1 MSSLRIALR
10 SLLKSP
16 GFVSVAVLTIAL
28 GIGANTVLFSVFNTV
43 VLSPLDF
50 TRSDR
55 LVRLWIDDPTGNFNA
70 PAASWPKY
78 LHYRDHNK
86 SFHQLAASTGHN
98 ATLTGEGDAE
108 QLNGLTVTANF
119 LPTLGVQVAH
129 GRGFGA
135 EDAVTGG
142 LNTTVVT
149 HELWQ
154 NRFSGR
160 DNLLGDIIELNGVA
174 TTVIGVLPPALP
186 FPFNQVQYLVPRP
199 HEQAGIP
206 LEQVEEGGAIYL
218 QLTGR
223 LTDEAT
229 LTTANTEIR
238 TLSANYNSDHPERMD
253 ANSDHRVIT
262 FAEEVVG
269 NVRPTFYVLIVA
281 CSFLLLIACANIASL
296 FLGRLSARQKEI
308 AVRLSLGATRK
319 DIVRQFLTESLLFS
333 LAAAALGLIF
343 SLWGISAVA
352 TFAANQLPRAENIAF
367 DGSVIWFSLI
377 SALFTALLV
386 GLFPAWQASRANI
399 NQVLNDSTRTG
410 GGGTAGKRW
419 RASLIVAEVT
429 LSVMLLIGAG
439 LLLTSFWKLI
449 HTDTGFDAEGVAVSF
464 VSLPPNHYDTPEKRI
479 AFHERV
485 STELSRQPH
494 IVAAAPVIGMPLT
507 GFAPISPYTIGG
519 QEILPLPQRPLA
531 GFRVVGSEY
540 KDVIQLTLQQGRW
553 FERTDTLDAQKVCVI
568 NESLAAKI
576 FPGESAVG
584 RTILTGAEG
593 EQENHIVGIIR
604 DIKTTGLNQPAP
616 DEIYYPAT
624 QRAYGGMAIA
634 ARTTSDPVLLQ
645 AAMRNA
651 VAQTDPTIA
660 LSFFQTMDEITRNSL
675 GVQRIAA
682 TLIGCFSGISF
693 LLAIVGLYSVLAYNV
708 TQRTTEIGIR
718 MALGALPKHVIQIVL
733 KQGLGLV
740 AVGVIAGLGLAAA
753 TTRFIASQLFGVTPL
768 SPAIY
773 AMVALVFGLVAALAC
788 YLPAR
793 RASRVDPVVALRD

>member
-1 MSSLRIALR
+1 MSSIRIALR

-43 VLSPLDF
+43 VLSPLEF

-78 LHYRDHNK
+78 QHYREHAK
-86 SFHQLAASTGHN
+86 SFQQLSASTGHN

-108 QLNGLTVTANF
+108 QLNGLTVTENF
-119 LPTLGVQVAH
+119 LPTLGLQVQH
-129 GRGFGA
+129 GRDFGN

-142 LNTTVVT
+142 LNTTIVT

-160 DNLLGDIIELNGVA
+160 DSLIGDIIELNGVA
-174 TTVIGVLPPALP
+174 TTVIGVLPPDLP

-206 LEQVEEGGAIYL
+206 LEQVEQGGAVYL

-223 LTDEAT
+223 LTDNAT
-229 LTTANTEIR
+229 LAAADSEIR
-238 TLSANYNSDHPERMD
+238 TLSASYNTDHPERMD
-253 ANSDHRVIT
+253 AKSDHRVLT
-262 FAEEVVG
+262 FAEELVG

-296 FLGRLSARQKEI
+296 FLGRLTARQKEI

-319 DIVRQFLTESLLFS
+319 DIVRQFLTESLIFS
-333 LAAAALGLIF
+333 LGAAALGLIF

-367 DGSVIWFSLI
+367 DGSVIWFSLA
-377 SALFTALLV
+377 SALVPALLV

-399 NQVLNDSTRTG
+399 NQVLNDTTRSG
-410 GGGTAGKRW
+410 GGGTTGKRW
-419 RASLIVAEVT
+419 RAGLIVAEVT
-429 LSVMLLIGAG
+429 LSVMLLVGAG

-449 HTDTGFDAEGVAVSF
+449 NAETGFDAEGVAVSF
-464 VSLPPNHYDTPEKRI
+464 VSLPTNRYDTPEKRI
-479 AFHERV
+479 AFHETV
-485 STELSRQPH
+485 SAELSRQPH
-494 IVAAAPVIGMPLT
+494 ITAAAPVIGMPLT
-507 GFAPISPYTIGG
+507 GFSPISPYTVGG

-531 GFRVVGSEY
+531 GFRVVGLEY
-540 KDVIQLTLQQGRW
+540 KDVIKLTLQQGRW
-553 FERTDTLDAQKVCVI
+553 FDATDTLDTQRVCMI
-568 NESLAAKI
+568 NDSLAAKI
-576 FPGESAVG
+576 FPNESAIG

-593 EQENHIVGIIR
+593 EQENVIIGIIR
-604 DIKTTGLNQPAP
+604 DVKTTGLNLPAP

-634 ARTTSDPVLLQ
+634 ARTTGDAILLQ
-645 AAMRNA
+645 SAMRNA
-651 VAQTDPTIA
+651 VSQTDPSIA
-660 LSFFQTMDEITRNSL
+660 LSSFQTMEAITRNSL

-682 TLIGCFSGISF
+682 WLIGCFSGISF

-708 TQRTTEIGIR
+708 TQRTDR
-718 MALGALPKHVIQIVL
+718 
-733 KQGLGLV
+733 
-740 AVGVIAGLGLAAA
+740 
-753 TTRFIASQLFGVTPL
+753 
-768 SPAIY
+768 
-773 AMVALVFGLVAALAC
+773 
-788 YLPAR
+788 
-793 RASRVDPVVALRD
+793 